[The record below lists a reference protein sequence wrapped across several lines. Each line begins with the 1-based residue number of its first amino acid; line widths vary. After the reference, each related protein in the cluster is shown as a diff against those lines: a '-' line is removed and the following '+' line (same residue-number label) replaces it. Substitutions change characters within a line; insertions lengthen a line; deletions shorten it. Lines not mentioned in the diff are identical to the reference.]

1 MGVLSVVW
9 RVHSSGL
16 DDIKIVRHALDNL
29 TGEGM
34 ESKEDVGRSWHG
46 SPQVEFERRTRKKS
60 KSRESLARM
69 GTKAL
74 SGLMDE
80 DVSLRIDGNNIF
92 HLRLSLADLC
102 CGIVKIT
109 DPRRRLP
116 CIKGEFKIEV
126 YPGQDVLE
134 VAKNVLQ
141 RAYDQ
146 ALRNNWNHSAI
157 DTE

>member
-109 DPRRRLP
+109 VPRRRLP

-146 ALRNNWNHSAI
+146 ALGNNWNHSAI